1 MERAPFHSTMAANI
15 PTAGSLKLGEAMK
28 TLVVF
33 GDSFS
38 ATDKRELDATYS
50 AEERTWVDFVKTHTR
65 LRSPTI
71 RNFAYPHATAAVD
84 LGKELDKFFAVY
96 PPGSQEK
103 ALSPNTTTYVF
114 YFGINDCDTVLAED
128 VEAPIDK
135 VLAAVRKLH
144 EECGAKHVVL
154 MDVPPLERAPEGM
167 QLRPSS
173 SAFPEPDVIAAMAAW
188 NRVLPIKVADFQR
201 VTPGVTLSVFSVRAV
216 FTAVLDDPE
225 AYGFTKNDLTEV
237 GGGIWADE
245 VHATPAVQE
254 IVAKWLIEGKA

>member
-1 MERAPFHSTMAANI
+1 MAANI
-15 PTAGSLKLGEAMK
+15 PTAGSLKLGVAMK

-33 GDSFS
+33 S
-38 ATDKRELDATYS
+38 T
-50 AEERTWVDFVKTHTR
+50 
-65 LRSPTI
+65 
-71 RNFAYPHATAAVD
+71 
-84 LGKELDKFFAVY
+84 
-96 PPGSQEK
+96 
-103 ALSPNTTTYVF
+103 F

-144 EECGAKHVVL
+144 EEYGAKHFVL

-167 QLRPSS
+167 QLKPSF
-173 SAFPEPDVIAAMAAW
+173 SAFPELDVLPPALKRTPENKTQVIAAMAAW
-188 NRVLPIKVADFQR
+188 NRILPVKVAEFQR
-201 VTPGVTLSVFSVRAV
+201 AAPGVTLSIFSVRDV
-216 FTAVLDDPE
+216 FTAVLDDPKK
-225 AYGFTKNDLTEV
+225 YGFTKNDLTEV

>member
-15 PTAGSLKLGEAMK
+15 PTAGSLKLGVAMK

-50 AEERTWVDFVKTHTR
+50 AEDRTWVDFVKTHPR

-96 PPGSQEK
+96 PPGSQEE
-103 ALSPNTTTYVF
+103 ALYPDTTAYAF

-128 VEAPIDK
+128 VGSPIDK

-144 EECGAKHVVL
+144 EEYGAKHVVL
-154 MDVPPLERAPEGM
+154 MDVPPLERAPEA
-167 QLRPSS
+167 LKRT
-173 SAFPEPDVIAAMAAW
+173 PENKAQVIAAMAAW
-188 NRVLPIKVADFQR
+188 NRVLPVEVAEFQR
-201 VTPGVTLSVFSVRAV
+201 VTPGVTLSIFSVRDA

-225 AYGFTKNDLTEV
+225 TYGFTKKDLTEV
-237 GGGIWADE
+237 GRGIWADE

-254 IVAKWLIEGKA
+254 IVAKWLIEGKV

>member
-1 MERAPFHSTMAANI
+1 MAANI
-15 PTAGSLKLGEAMK
+15 PTAGSLKLGVAMK

-50 AEERTWVDFVKTHTR
+50 VEDRTWVDFVRTHPR
-65 LRSPTI
+65 LRNPTI
-71 RNFAYPHATAAVD
+71 RNLAYPHATAAVD
-84 LGKELDKFFAVY
+84 LGRELDKFLAVY
-96 PPGSQEK
+96 PPGSQEE
-103 ALSPNTTTYVF
+103 ALNPDTTTYVF

-144 EECGAKHVVL
+144 EEHGARHFVL
-154 MDVPPLERAPEGM
+154 MDVPPLERAPEA
-167 QLRPSS
+167 LKRT
-173 SAFPEPDVIAAMAAW
+173 PENKAQVIAAMAAW
-188 NRVLPIKVADFQR
+188 NRVLPVKVAEFQR
-201 VTPGVTLSVFSVRAV
+201 AAPGVTLSIFSVRDV
-216 FTAVLDDPE
+216 FTAVLDDPKK
-225 AYGFTKNDLTEV
+225 YGFTKRDLTEV